1 MIFSRRL
8 ITHLTAYIA
17 MFAMVMLFGAPIIS
31 KHLQSSGLLGS
42 DARHDGRDVAHSA
55 MTMPGMDHSSMH
67 GAAAMG
73 VVTPS
78 VSPHRHDYPA
88 QDSACDYCE
97 LLIHVPLF
105 LWVFT
110 PELRFVPFS
119 CWRSPSVAI
128 VALYLRLSAA
138 FHMPRAPPRVSVGG
152 KSLFIHDAE

>member
-1 MIFSRRL
+1 
-8 ITHLTAYIA
+8 
-17 MFAMVMLFGAPIIS
+17 MFAMVMLLGAPIVS
-31 KHLQSSGLLGS
+31 KHLQSSGLLASESRDDGS
-42 DARHDGRDVAHSA
+42 AVAHSA

-73 VVTPS
+73 VTPS
-78 VSPHRHDYPA
+78 ASPHRHDYPA

-119 CWRSPSVAI
+119 CWHSQSVTI

-138 FHMPRAPPRVSVGG
+138 FHMPRAPPLVSVGG
-152 KSLFIHDAE
+152 ESLFIHDAE